1 MDNALVYEENFQ
13 PEANT
18 ITLPTP
24 LEIKN
29 YLDGRVIGQDEAKK
43 IISVGIYNHYKR
55 IVSGRTDIKKSNI
68 LMILPRPGPY
78 RRRMP

>member
-43 IISVGIYNHYKR
+43 IISVGN
-55 IVSGRTDIKKSNI
+55 
-68 LMILPRPGPY
+68 
-78 RRRMP
+78 